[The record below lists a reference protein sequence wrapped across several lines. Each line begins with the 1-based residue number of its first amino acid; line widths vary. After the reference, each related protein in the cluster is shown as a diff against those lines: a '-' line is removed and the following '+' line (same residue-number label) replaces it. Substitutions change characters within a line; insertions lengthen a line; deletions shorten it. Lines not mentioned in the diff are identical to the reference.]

1 MGKAE
6 KKYHYCLPCGGWVEG
21 RRNNPYRCN
30 QCDQIDISALASH
43 AAHRFAKS
51 QVGMTKLK
59 KNGRAYDQYLEAAY
73 WGALLVM
80 ENLLD
85 TYKTELERTEQPIAP
100 PQVDKGEA

>member
-1 MGKAE
+1 MSDTD
-6 KKYHYCLPCGGWVEG
+6 KKYHYCLPCAEWVEG
-21 RRNNPYRCN
+21 RRKNPYRCN
-30 QCDQIDISALASH
+30 QFDQIDIPTLASH

-73 WGALLVM
+73 WSALLVM

-85 TYKTELERTEQPIAP
+85 TYKTELERT
-100 PQVDKGEA
+100 KS